1 MVVRFPVHRSDVR
14 AVAVLRCHGLEL
26 ELLVDP
32 RPLGFPL
39 PDAGKH
45 PLLAARGLPL
55 RPRLSA
61 GHPHLSDPAAV
72 RPGGR
77 HNSEWQRAASH
88 RWGPAAGIS
97 HPHHPEQHGWCWSP
111 ISESSSP
118 SSPTTAVAIRA
129 VSTLG
134 GLQASLLPCSG

>member
-1 MVVRFPVHRSDVR
+1 MVRFPVRRPDVR

-39 PDAGKH
+39 PDSSKH
-45 PLLAARGLPL
+45 PLLAVRGLPL
-55 RPRLSA
+55 RPHLSA
-61 GHPHLSDPAAV
+61 GHPRLSDPATV
-72 RPGGR
+72 CPGGR

-88 RWGPAAGIS
+88 CWGPAMGTS
-97 HPHHPEQHGWCWSP
+97 HPHHPQRHGWCWSP

-118 SSPTTAVAIRA
+118 SSPTMALAIGA
-129 VSTLG
+129 VSTLE
-134 GLQASLLPCSG
+134 GLQASLLPRNG